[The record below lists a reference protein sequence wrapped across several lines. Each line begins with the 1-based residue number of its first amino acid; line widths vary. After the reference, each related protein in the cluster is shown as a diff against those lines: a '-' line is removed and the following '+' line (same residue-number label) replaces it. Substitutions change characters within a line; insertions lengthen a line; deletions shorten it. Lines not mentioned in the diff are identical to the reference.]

1 MKNLFASMLTRLH
14 LGENVVLCCILASS
28 GSTPRGAGAK
38 MAVFA
43 DGTTLGTVGGGAVEL
58 HAIAEAARVHQTGEG
73 GVKGYCLA
81 PNEVADIGMIC
92 GGNVT
97 VYTQPLLF

>member
-1 MKNLFASMLTRLH
+1 MKELFASILQALAR
-14 LGENVVLCCILASS
+14 GEGVCLCSILASS

-43 DGTTLGTVGGGAVEL
+43 DGHTEGTIGGGAVEL
-58 HAIAEAARVHQTGEG
+58 HAGEKGLEVLQTKQSL
-73 GVKGYCLA
+73 VQGYCLA
-81 PNEVADIGMIC
+81 PNQVADIGMIC

-97 VYTQPLLF
+97 V